1 MGRARKG
8 AGKAGEKA
16 GEKAGGER
24 RVKIGGIPVTVVS
37 EAAAEEAEMVVCLLE
52 GMFTV
57 FDDNLTGPC
66 ACCRRT
72 VIFRP
77 TAPKK
82 PQKLCMDCAMPMM
95 APAAGRA

>member
-1 MGRARKG
+1 MAKVRKA
-8 AGKAGEKA
+8 AGKTQ
-16 GEKAGGER
+16 GER
-24 RVKIGGIPVTVVS
+24 RIKIGGIPMTVVS
-37 EAAAEEAEMVVCLLE
+37 EAKAEDAEMVVCLLE
-52 GMFTV
+52 GMFTL
-57 FDDNLTGPC
+57 FEDNLTAPC

-82 PQKLCMDCAMPMM
+82 PQKLCMDCAAPMM